1 VKAFTAP
8 TAALPHVLAI
18 GTAER
23 GGRHAQEADMGFVI
37 IIEAALA
44 VVAVAIAVAA
54 ALHPGRQGQPTMFN
68 GPIDWRL

>member
-1 VKAFTAP
+1 
-8 TAALPHVLAI
+8 
-18 GTAER
+18 
-23 GGRHAQEADMGFVI
+23 MGFVI